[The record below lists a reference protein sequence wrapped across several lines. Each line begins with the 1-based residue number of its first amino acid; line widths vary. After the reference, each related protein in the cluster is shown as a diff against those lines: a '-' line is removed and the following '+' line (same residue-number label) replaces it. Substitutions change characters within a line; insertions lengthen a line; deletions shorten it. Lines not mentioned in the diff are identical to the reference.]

1 MRTFARRGAVLVI
14 ALAGL
19 AGCNTKLKQE
29 NAELKQQVQQMAT
42 VSAEKDS
49 LMGLVVE
56 NTQLVN
62 DINAQ
67 LSKVKNLKSGVLP
80 VTAPETGLPDTVN
93 ARTYL
98 LARVKEV
105 TDRVN
110 KAEDRL
116 RGTQQRLARLSRS
129 NDTLKTALSNFQET
143 VQKFQAI
150 IDTQKVTIATMTDQI
165 NQLQEQNVQ
174 LVAQKEALT
183 DTVSNLTTEKN
194 TVYYAIGSKDSLRNE
209 GIVRQEGS
217 KFLIFGSHTLAPARD
232 LPVDQFTA
240 VDMRETT
247 AIPLPDSTHWYK
259 IVSRQNL
266 SGLATPPDD
275 KGRVKGSAIEI
286 AQPQVFWGPSK
297 YLIVVQD

>member
-1 MRTFARRGAVLVI
+1 MRTFARGGMLLVV

-19 AGCNTKLKQE
+19 AGCDAKVKQE
-29 NAELKQQVQQMAT
+29 NAQLKQQVQQMSA

-62 DINAQ
+62 NINAE

-80 VTAPETGLPDTVN
+80 VTAPESGLPDTVN

-110 KAEDRL
+110 NAETRL
-116 RGTQQRLARLSRS
+116 RRTQQRLSQLTRS
-129 NDTLKTALSNFQET
+129 NDTLKTQLATFQET

-150 IDTQKVTIATMTDQI
+150 IDTQKVMIASMTDQV

-174 LVAQKEALT
+174 LVAEKQALT
-183 DTVSNLTTEKN
+183 DTVGTLKTEKN
-194 TVYYAIGSKDSLRNE
+194 TVYYAIGSKDSLKDE
-209 GIVRQEGS
+209 GVVRQEGS
-217 KFLIFGSHTLAPARD
+217 KFLFFGGHTLQPARD

-240 VDMRETT
+240 VDMRETSS
-247 AIPLPDSTHWYK
+247 IPLPDS
-259 IVSRQNL
+259 L
-266 SGLATPPDD
+266 SWAAPRAT
-275 KGRVKGSAIEI
+275 
-286 AQPQVFWGPSK
+286 
-297 YLIVVQD
+297 